1 MAFTHSGL
9 LIEPDGGKLVEPFVD
24 ESQRDLKRKE
34 ALNLPKIK
42 LTKIDVEWVHVLSE
56 GWASPLKGFMRESEF
71 LQTLHFNSIRLED
84 GSVVNMSVP
93 IVLVIDD

>member
-1 MAFTHSGL
+1 MAFTHSEL

-24 ESQRDLKRKE
+24 ESQRDLKSKE

-56 GWASPLKGFMRESEF
+56 G
-71 LQTLHFNSIRLED
+71 
-84 GSVVNMSVP
+84 
-93 IVLVIDD
+93 